1 MNRMFHFKAETNADL
16 ANEAFHASNNIGWMH
31 DDRYKGST
39 KIPYNPD
46 WLYLS
51 CYMDGEFVGSVFG
64 LPDGEDLNLHIAFL
78 RPLFGKSVPMA
89 KLALDWIKSNLPEHR
104 RYWASVASCNE
115 LVKSYVVKLGF
126 VFHHHEKSGWLKHGV
141 EHGKDVF
148 IYVV

>member
-1 MNRMFHFKAETNADL
+1 MFHFKAETDAVLVDK
-16 ANEAFHASNNIGWMH
+16 AFHASNNIGWMH

-89 KLALDWIKSNLPEHR
+89 KLALDWAKANLPEHR
-104 RYWASVASCNE
+104 RYWASVTPYNE
-115 LVKSYVVKLGF
+115 LAKRFVEKLGF
-126 VFHHHEKSGWLKHGV
+126 VYARHDSKGWFRDGK
-141 EHGKDVF
+141 EWGKDV
-148 IYVV
+148 YLYSV